1 MHNPPPCLQLSV
13 TQDDVWRAVLRWG
26 QHATGVDGGPGAW
39 REGERI
45 KMEET
50 LDGLVEH
57 VRVMDISDD
66 VFTNEVGVVLACSK

>member
-1 MHNPPPCLQLSV
+1 M
-13 TQDDVWRAVLRWG
+13 WRAVLRWG